1 MLAKIFEIFTKY
13 SHVNTPIETRKV
25 RLWPRKLKH
34 IKYLPVQMIDIWVG
48 KANSVNNE
56 TQENVL
62 FANDNFQ

>member
-34 IKYLPVQMIDIWVG
+34 IKYLPVQMIDIWVDSQG
-48 KANSVNNE
+48 IHPVPKCP
-56 TQENVL
+56 L
-62 FANDNFQ
+62 FLALS